1 MAFVAFRHKSNGV
14 VAYYPEHFAGDPVL
28 GADLELYNPDE
39 VEYEED
45 KVVIEGH
52 ELPVE
57 QRARIIATPL
67 DELHVDELK
76 DIAKE
81 HGLPV
86 SGTKAELIERIANDV
101 KETSN
106 AD

>member
-1 MAFVAFRHKSNGV
+1 MSFVAFRHKSNGV
-14 VAYYPEHFAGDPVL
+14 VAHYPEHFAGDPVL
-28 GADLELYNPDE
+28 GADLELYEPEE
-39 VEYEED
+39 VEYEEE

-67 DELHVDELK
+67 ADKTVDELK

-86 SGTKAELIERIANDV
+86 SGNKAELIERIADDV